1 MIMIIH
7 KEGWEQ
13 PKCVSSDEL
22 IYKIWWGCRM
32 EYYVVTRV
40 LHATTWIYLENLILN
55 EIIHTQKTKVIWFHF
70 YAFLEKARIEIESK

>member
-1 MIMIIH
+1 
-7 KEGWEQ
+7 
-13 PKCVSSDEL
+13 
-22 IYKIWWGCRM
+22 M